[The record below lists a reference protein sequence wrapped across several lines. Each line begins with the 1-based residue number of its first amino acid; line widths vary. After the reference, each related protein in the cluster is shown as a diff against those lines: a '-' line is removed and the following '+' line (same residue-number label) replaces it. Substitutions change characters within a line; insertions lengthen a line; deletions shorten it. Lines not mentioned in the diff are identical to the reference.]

1 MDMKAKASSLKVTYQ
16 WELAALRAKH
26 VSLFVRVSTEHYWVP
41 VTDDTPVGAK
51 MLVIDDKQRIAYLRD
66 YQPNQGWTHVFPLP
80 RFKDMK

>member
-1 MDMKAKASSLKVTYQ
+1 MSLDKWSFNSARTAV
-16 WELAALRAKH
+16 
-26 VSLFVRVSTEHYWVP
+26 VSTEHYWVP